1 MSARIGIGAG
11 LALLIGLGVWAAV
24 PNAIGTAVPA
34 KMGIAPV
41 IPAPPQPVATKPAV
55 DVPPAPPPTPTPGDV
70 RARVDACVAAQAQ
83 VAQRRATRGGPT
95 PPGEPSDAAVVARAC
110 APLYQEAGCRQAQVD
125 FDKPEAPQR
134 VATVLQACERAYCP
148 TLPAPKPAA
157 CNPGNPPEDGMATFT
172 AWNDLRA
179 AILRRDIG
187 ETEAARAF
195 PPR

>member
-11 LALLIGLGVWAAV
+11 LALLIGLAVWTAL
-24 PNAIGTAVPA
+24 PNAVGTAVPA
-34 KMGIAPV
+34 KEIAPV
-41 IPAPPQPVATKPAV
+41 IPAPPPPQPVATKPAV
-55 DVPPAPPPTPTPGDV
+55 DVPPAPPPSADV
-70 RARVDACVAAQAQ
+70 RARVDACLAAQAQ

-110 APLYQEAGCRQAQVD
+110 APLYQEAGCRQAQLD
-125 FDKPEAPQR
+125 FDKPEPPQR
-134 VATVLQACERAYCP
+134 VATVLQACERAYCA

-157 CNPGNPPEDGMATFT
+157 CDPNSRPEDGMATFT

-179 AILRRDIG
+179 AILRRDLG